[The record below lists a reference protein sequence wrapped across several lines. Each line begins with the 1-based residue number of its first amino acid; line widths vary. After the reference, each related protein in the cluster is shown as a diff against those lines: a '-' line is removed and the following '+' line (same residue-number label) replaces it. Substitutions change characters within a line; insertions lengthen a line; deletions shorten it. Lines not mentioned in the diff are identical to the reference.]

1 MNITSESNRLISISP
16 STYLLAGEIGK
27 VKLLEQM
34 DGSTVSI
41 FKAEESKREV
51 EIDLSHE
58 KSYI

>member
-1 MNITSESNRLISISP
+1 M
-16 STYLLAGEIGK
+16 
-27 VKLLEQM
+27 EQM